1 MNKELLMVLVP
12 GLSWILFALGGT
24 EISQKIKGQKW
35 IRRFVLPIVYL
46 IAGIIAGVAIGQ
58 AISVALIACGAF
70 HLGYGEK
77 TSWLARIGVGI
88 AYGLIG
94 FPIGISAWNLITV
107 LGFLGLF
114 KLSNT
119 KLVANIFVWK
129 IVEGMIGLLIGIEV
143 AYSLM
148 GLGVTW

>member
-12 GLSWILFALGGT
+12 ALSWLLFALGGT
-24 EISQKIKGQKW
+24 EISKKIKGQKW

-46 IAGIIAGVAIGQ
+46 VAGIIAGVKLGQ
-58 AISVALIACGAF
+58 AIGVAVLACGAF
-70 HLGYGEK
+70 HLGYGERK
-77 TSWLARIGVGI
+77 DWIDRIGVGL

-94 FPIGISAWNLITV
+94 IPIGISVWNLITV
-107 LGFLGLF
+107 LGFLVLF

-119 KLVANIFVWK
+119 KLTANMFVWK

-148 GLGVTW
+148 GLGITW

>member
-46 IAGIIAGVAIGQ
+46 IAGIIAEVAIGQ
-58 AISVALIACGAF
+58 AIGVAILACGAF

-77 TSWLARIGVGI
+77 KKWLERIGVGI

-94 FPIGISAWNLITV
+94 IPVGISMWNLITV

-119 KLVANIFVWK
+119 KLTANIFVWK
-129 IVEGMIGLLIGIEV
+129 IVEGMIGLLIGIEI